1 MKKLLAIIVSVMM
14 LLNIS
19 LSVYAQDSDS
29 SSDSSANTSGE
40 TVSKSDSPAKSE
52 TESKG
57 ETTSKGKTKEE
68 TASDTGKNESDKSE
82 DATTS
87 DASKDE
93 AKTEE
98 KSDTK
103 DNSEST
109 DKTDSAK
116 SDTKNDNSETV
127 KKDDNSENTGDTNK
141 SDKTDSSDV
150 KSNGANES
158 AKTDKEDEN
167 TEKGDKTDSSKKDTA
182 SDRTEKAD
190 KTDVKDSTDSDF
202 LNEIK
207 KALTSASTDIKAC
220 VKEFKKNFADK
231 AKEDRQKLLK
241 ALGELKK
248 MLDDISIDTVIN
260 GIFVDFDKY
269 DGVKPFTENG
279 RTLAPVRAV
288 SESFDANVSWNGDD
302 ETITITKGDTV
313 IKMAVGSTK
322 AYVNGEEVTLDTA
335 PEIFN
340 ERTVVP
346 VRFIAESFGLNVSW
360 DEGSGTVIIE

>member
-57 ETTSKGKTKEE
+57 ETTSKGETKEE
-68 TASDTGKNESDKSE
+68 TASDTGKNESGKSE
-82 DATTS
+82 DTTTS

-98 KSDTK
+98 KSETK
-103 DNSEST
+103 DNSEGT
-109 DKTDSAK
+109 DKTDSVK
-116 SDTKNDNSETV
+116 SDTENDNSETV
-127 KKDDNSENTGDTNK
+127 KKDDNSENAGDTNK
-141 SDKTDSSDV
+141 SDKTDGSNV
-150 KSNGANES
+150 KNEGTS
-158 AKTDKEDEN
+158 ENTKTDEN
-167 TEKGDKTDSSKKDTA
+167 TEKSDKTDSSKKDTA
-182 SDRTEKAD
+182 SDKTEKAD

-207 KALTSASTDIKAC
+207 KALTSASTDIKAY

-231 AKEDRQKLLK
+231 VKEDRQKLLK

-288 SESFDANVSWNGDD
+288 SESFDANVLWNGDD